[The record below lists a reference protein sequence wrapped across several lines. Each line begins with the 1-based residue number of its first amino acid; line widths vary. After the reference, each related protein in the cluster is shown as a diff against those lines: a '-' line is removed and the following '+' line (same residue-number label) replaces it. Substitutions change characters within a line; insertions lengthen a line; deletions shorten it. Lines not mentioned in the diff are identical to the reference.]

1 MSITLPTNRL
11 QRVPYMEDPRL
22 TRYTRKDFEDQ
33 QQMLIRAC
41 KKYPTIR
48 QELRQLRDG
57 INPRTNRHVDMDG
70 QAYRNAL
77 NDTLMK
83 IDGDF
88 WLYRIPNV
96 EAYIAHTEE
105 LYRRHLH
112 YNIKARIIN
121 QMIAELET
129 N

>member
-1 MSITLPTNRL
+1 M
-11 QRVPYMEDPRL
+11 VPYMEDPRL
-22 TRYTRKDFEDQ
+22 TRYSRKDFEDQ
-33 QQMLIRAC
+33 QQMLIKAC
-41 KKYPTIR
+41 KRYPTLR

-57 INPRTNRHVDMDG
+57 INPRTNRHVNMDG
-70 QAYRNAL
+70 PAYREAL

-96 EAYIAHTEE
+96 EAYIAQTEE

-112 YNIKARIIN
+112 YNIKANIIN
-121 QMIAELET
+121 KMIAELET
-129 N
+129 I